1 MATKTQDLHILFF
14 PYMAPGHI
22 LPMINMAKLFANRG
36 VRTTILTTPANTSIV
51 KPIISNS
58 PIELA
63 LIPFPSAAAGLPEG
77 CENLS
82 SVPSTNLIPYF
93 LRAVVMLSEPFDQI
107 LKELHPNITIIDG
120 FFPWTID
127 ITSKLGITQL
137 VFYGT
142 GFFPVCLIDSIEK
155 YKPHE
160 TLPDETKSFLVPGI
174 PHRIELLKTQVLD
187 TSKTNKERQEFFNK
201 VRDADKRSYGVV
213 MNTFYELEPDY
224 VEHYR
229 TVIGRRAWHI
239 GPVSLYSED
248 MIKST
253 TTTST
258 DRNHE
263 CLSWLDGKESGSV
276 LYVCFGSLSTFRGE
290 QILEIALGLEA
301 SNHAFILVVP
311 KPVERDENMD
321 WMPEGFE
328 GRINIEGKK
337 GFIIRGWAPQLLI
350 LNHKAVGGFMTH
362 CGWNSTLEGVCAGL
376 PMITWPLFADQFYNE
391 KLVVDVLKIGVAV
404 GMKEHVLKPE
414 DRPLIHGM
422 EIERAVNCVMGVGEE
437 AEAMRKRAR
446 ELGEM
451 AKSAVMVD
459 GSSYTELT
467 RLISELSA
475 LHQ

>member
-14 PYMAPGHI
+14 PYMAPGHMP
-22 LPMINMAKLFANRG
+22 PMINMAKLFANRG
-36 VRTTILTTPANTSIV
+36 VRTTILTTPGNTSIV

-58 PIELA
+58 PVELA
-63 LIPFPSAAAGLPEG
+63 LIPFPSAAASGLPEG

-82 SVPSTNLIPYF
+82 SIPSPDLIPYF
-93 LRAVVMLSEPFDQI
+93 LRAVFMLSEPFDQI
-107 LKELHPNITIIDG
+107 LKELHPNVTIIDA

-137 VFYGT
+137 IFTGS
-142 GFFPVCLIDSIEK
+142 GFFPLCLTDSIEK

-160 TLPDETKSFLVPGI
+160 TLPAETESFLVPGI
-174 PHRIELLKTQVLD
+174 PHRIELLKTQVFDIGKIDIKHLD
-187 TSKTNKERQEFFNK
+187 FFDK
-201 VRDADKRSYGVV
+201 VRDADKRSYGTV
-213 MNTFYELEPDY
+213 MNSFYELEPDY

-229 TVIGRRAWHI
+229 TVIGRRAWQI
-239 GPVSLYSED
+239 GPVSLCSEG

-253 TTTST
+253 TTTT

-263 CLSWLDGKESGSV
+263 CLRWLDEKQPGSV
-276 LYVCFGSLSTFRGE
+276 LYVCFGSLCAFSGD
-290 QILEIALGLEA
+290 QLHEIALGLVA

-311 KPVERDENMD
+311 KVIERDEKMD

-328 GRINIEGKK
+328 GRINEAKK
-337 GFIIRGWAPQLLI
+337 GFVIRGWAPQLLI
-350 LNHKAVGGFMTH
+350 LNHEAVGGFMTH

-376 PMITWPLFADQFYNE
+376 PMITWPLFAEQFYNE
-391 KLVVDVLKIGVAV
+391 RLVVDVLKIGVAV
-404 GMKEHVLKPE
+404 GMKEHALMPE

-422 EIERAVNCVMGVGEE
+422 EIERAVSCVMGGGEE

-451 AKSAVMVD
+451 AKSAVMED

-475 LHQ
+475 LHP